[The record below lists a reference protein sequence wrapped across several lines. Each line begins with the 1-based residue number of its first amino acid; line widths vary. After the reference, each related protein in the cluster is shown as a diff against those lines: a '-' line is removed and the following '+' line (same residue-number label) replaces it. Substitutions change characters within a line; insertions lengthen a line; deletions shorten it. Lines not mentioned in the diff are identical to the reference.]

1 MCYKL
6 NRQWGDSMKAICD
19 FCKTE
24 YNLTK
29 MPNTPVKCAICG
41 HVWVPHKHFSSK
53 SVWLKF
59 FVVLSALVAAC
70 VFSFVAIVKFQNNAI
85 KKKPLIAS
93 INEKTIH
100 LIKDENGENRI
111 FVSGNI
117 TNNTDEIYGLPA
129 IIIVSYD
136 VANNVLSR
144 QAFTP
149 PATLLEPKMTVTFNH
164 ILDVNPTNV
173 KRVSVELKESK

>member
-1 MCYKL
+1 
-6 NRQWGDSMKAICD
+6 MKINCD

-24 YNLTK
+24 YTLNK
-29 MPNTPVKCAICG
+29 IPNTPVKCAICG
-41 HVWVPHKHFSSK
+41 HVWVPYKKFVGN

-59 FVVLSALVAAC
+59 VVILCALIAAGI
-70 VFSFVAIVKFQNNAI
+70 FSFVAIVKFQNSSVKNR
-85 KKKPLIAS
+85 PLVAS
-93 INEKTIH
+93 IDQQNVH
-100 LIKDENGENRI
+100 LIKDDKGNDRI

-117 TNNTDEIYGLPA
+117 TNNTEDIYGLPN

-144 QAFTP
+144 QSFTP
-149 PATLLEPKMTVTFNH
+149 PATLLEPKTTVTFNQ
-164 ILDVNPTNV
+164 ILSVDPTKV